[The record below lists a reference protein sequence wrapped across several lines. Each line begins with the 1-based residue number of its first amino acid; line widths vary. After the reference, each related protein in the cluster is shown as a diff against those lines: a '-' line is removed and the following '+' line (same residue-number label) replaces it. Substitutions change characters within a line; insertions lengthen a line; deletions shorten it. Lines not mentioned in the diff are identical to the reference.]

1 AAISTL
7 ANNLEGLA
15 GIAILVGTAYT
26 ARYLSA
32 MYASISVKSKAAIA
46 ESAHMAA
53 INASAAA
60 SVRQAQAT
68 VVLMQAVNGET
79 VAVGRA
85 TQAY

>member
-1 AAISTL
+1 QRLLKARTWRQLMPVRLSTL

-46 ESAHMAA
+46 EGAHMAA
-53 INASAAA
+53 INASATFYA
-60 SVRQAQAT
+60 
-68 VVLMQAVNGET
+68 GK
-79 VAVGRA
+79 
-85 TQAY
+85 